1 MLAITD
7 FLKGAHGQMDM
18 QAAETKVKNWA
29 IAHASSLGL
38 NPARIDVH
46 SIWNPGG
53 LTNQSYRVSD
63 GNTTRHFKL
72 APPKKADRLKRW
84 ASVSSE
90 LAERYHAPRLIA
102 EIKEEIVPGY
112 TYGLVLEFIKGKP
125 LSEAADPGPVAIKVL
140 ELLQRLQQDERI
152 REILAEAEAA
162 PSYTDAFIE
171 EYMERFEEDMEGI
184 RAEKESLDFVT
195 EPDLDGFDRE
205 VEVLR
210 QLASDSPAFQHTAN
224 DVVHNDIHWDN
235 ILVEDSGRFWII
247 DWDDLSAAGDAAM
260 DYSVLLWTL
269 HESEEWPRWQEQAL
283 ELAGKSTGIS
293 ERLELYFRAKLLDD
307 VIDVLADYV
316 EASGVPEWMEK
327 TRQRAK
333 AIHLRAYPEYIKRY
347 GALAA
352 RP

>member
-1 MLAITD
+1 MKD
-7 FLKGAHGQMDM
+7 
-18 QAAETKVKNWA
+18 WA
-29 IAHASSLGL
+29 VAHASSLGL
-38 NPARIDVH
+38 NPARIDVK

-63 GNTTRHFKL
+63 GNTTRHMKL
-72 APPKKADRLKRW
+72 APPRKADRLKRW

-102 EIKEEIVPGY
+102 EIKDEIIPGY
-112 TYGLVLEFIKGKP
+112 TYGLVFEFIKAKP
-125 LSEAADPGPVAIKVL
+125 LSEAADPGPVALQVL
-140 ELLQRLQQDERI
+140 ELLQQLQQDERI
-152 REILAEAEAA
+152 REILAEEAAA
-162 PSYTDAFIE
+162 PSYADAFNE
-171 EYMERFEEDMEGI
+171 EYMERLTEDMEGI
-184 RAEKESLDFVT
+184 RTAKESLDFVT
-195 EPDLDGFDRE
+195 EQDLDGFDRE

-210 QLASDSPAFQHTAN
+210 QLASDSPAFQHIAK

-235 ILVEDSGRFWII
+235 ILVEETGRFWII

-269 HESEEWPRWQEQAL
+269 HESAEWPKWQEQAM
-283 ELAGKSTGIS
+283 ELAGMGTGGITD
-293 ERLELYFRAKLLDD
+293 RLEFYFRAKLLDD

-316 EASGVPEWMEK
+316 EVDGVPEWMEK

-333 AIHLRAYPEYIKRY
+333 AIHLRSYPEYIRRY
-347 GALAA
+347 GSLAE